1 MNVRE
6 KMKAFR
12 ESKGLSKKQ
21 MARKCGMSEVLLGI
35 VETAGCT
42 HPNIVSRIQKQYEL
56 TDLEAEELLP
66 LHRRP
71 HGGDYDPDRYV
82 PNDFEY
88 QRLPEHE
95 NPRWRRY

>member
-1 MNVRE
+1 MRE
-6 KMKAFR
+6 YRK
-12 ESKGLSKKQ
+12 SHSLSKKQ

-35 VETAGCT
+35 VEAGGYT
-42 HPNIVSRIQKQYEL
+42 HQNIVSRIQMQYEL
-56 TDLEAEELLP
+56 TDLEAEALLP